1 MREMGA
7 DSCIMQIPPESG
19 PGEYSFQPIYREWV
33 EDPVDQGAA
42 DSITFEV
49 KHDGTVLNDLSNCCY
64 VSAKGFPSENLPHR
78 RSEAAQGSAGRSQGR
93 GERAKPVYA
102 LVLHLLAPLR
112 EIQWYPDGGVRLM
125 VEAIR

>member
-64 VSAKGFPSENLPHR
+64 VSAKIWVWGCSRLQSSNKDPCIYASPRQTAFAAITCVWMLP
-78 RSEAAQGSAGRSQGR
+78 
-93 GERAKPVYA
+93 
-102 LVLHLLAPLR
+102 
-112 EIQWYPDGGVRLM
+112 
-125 VEAIR
+125 

>member
-64 VSAKGFPSENLPHR
+64 VSAKGFPSENLTGDPKPLKEVRVVARDAASAPSQYMRWYSISWHR
-78 RSEAAQGSAGRSQGR
+78 YGRFNGILTAVSG
-93 GERAKPVYA
+93 
-102 LVLHLLAPLR
+102 
-112 EIQWYPDGGVRLM
+112 
-125 VEAIR
+125 

>member
-64 VSAKGFPSENLPHR
+64 VSAKGCGAAVAENKDPCIYDRRLPSR
-78 RSEAAQGSAGRSQGR
+78 RTCRPERRERQQTGSAIWS
-93 GERAKPVYA
+93 
-102 LVLHLLAPLR
+102 
-112 EIQWYPDGGVRLM
+112 
-125 VEAIR
+125 